1 MPEQTTHKIEELKF
15 KLKNDP
21 KSRLFYPLAEELRK
35 IGRFGD
41 AENYLRAGLAHHASY
56 LSAWVS
62 LGRVLRE
69 TSKNQE
75 AVEALKHALTV
86 DPGNMVAAK
95 LLAETYYLLG
105 DKVEAIKKY
114 KLVHALLPADDE
126 ISAKIEQLHRELN
139 PPRIAVVEA
148 PPSIVEQPK
157 PVFPVVEP
165 PTRPPA
171 EEMFASDAVE
181 ESADQA
187 TEEDTFGPAPEPARS
202 DDRREISQSHEDL
215 FARAAKAPP
224 PAVAMEPTMGGGGV
238 LQSAVDVDHRRAM
251 SLFEFSPPAEESFED
266 DVTSSNASESSSPS
280 PFDWSEPGKDE
291 QQPAAEG
298 GFSETAESSPGDSGA
313 LWGRSDSADDGGTAS
328 AGEVAA
334 EDDEITAT
342 STMADLYAQ
351 QGHFDSAREI
361 YERLL
366 EKDPGNE
373 DMKRR
378 LDDLPSQGATHA
390 AQNIPVER
398 LQGWLRRIK
407 GEAGR
412 V

>member
-1 MPEQTTHKIEELKF
+1 MPEPTTHKIEELKF

-35 IGRFGD
+35 IGRFED
-41 AENYLRAGLAHHASY
+41 AEQYLRAGLAHHASY

-62 LGRVLRE
+62 LGRILRE
-69 TSKNQE
+69 IDKDQE

-95 LLAETYYLLG
+95 LLAETYYDLG

-139 PPRIAVVEA
+139 PPRIAVVEP

-157 PVFPVVEP
+157 PAFRVLEP
-165 PTRPPA
+165 PPPA
-171 EEMFASDAVE
+171 VEEMFSSDAIGE
-181 ESADQA
+181 PPYQA
-187 TEEDTFGPAPEPARS
+187 TEDETFAPEPPPVRE
-202 DDRREISQSHEDL
+202 DDRGRDAAPHEDL
-215 FARAAKAPP
+215 FDAASEAPP
-224 PAVAMEPTMGGGGV
+224 PPVSIEPTMVESGS
-238 LQSAVDVDHRRAM
+238 LRSAADVDHRQAM
-251 SLFEFSPPAEESFED
+251 SIFEFSPPAEKFSGDED
-266 DVTSSNASESSSPS
+266 VISGTREDASGSSA
-280 PFDWSEPGKDE
+280 FDWSSSQADRPADAQDFNEAPEYSRPDSPGLYNL
-291 QQPAAEG
+291 
-298 GFSETAESSPGDSGA
+298 SETAEPEE
-313 LWGRSDSADDGGTAS
+313 SDSRAEA
-328 AGEVAA
+328 AGK
-334 EDDEITAT
+334 DDEITAT

-351 QGHFDSAREI
+351 QGHQDAAREI

-366 EKDPGNE
+366 EKDPGNAGL
-373 DMKRR
+373 KQR
-378 LDDLPSQGATHA
+378 LAEVSSSGGRSAE
-390 AQNIPVER
+390 QNVSVER
-398 LQGWLRRIK
+398 LQGWLRKIK

>member
-35 IGRFGD
+35 IGRFED
-41 AENYLRAGLAHHASY
+41 AEKYLRAGLSHHPSY

-69 TSKNQE
+69 TSKDQE
-75 AVEALKHALTV
+75 AVDALKHALTV

-95 LLAETYYLLG
+95 LLAETYYDLG

-139 PPRIAVVEA
+139 PPGIAVVA
-148 PPSIVEQPK
+148 TPPSIVPQPTAA
-157 PVFPVVEP
+157 PSPVVEMP
-165 PTRPPA
+165 
-171 EEMFASDAVE
+171 ASDAVAPA
-181 ESADQA
+181 ADEA
-187 TEEDTFGPAPEPARS
+187 TEQDTFAPEEPGTGTHPDVGEQRQ
-202 DDRREISQSHEDL
+202 EISQGHQDL
-215 FARAAKAPP
+215 FDGAEEAPP

-238 LQSAVDVDHRRAM
+238 LQSAVDVDHHRAM
-251 SLFEFSPPAEESFED
+251 SLFEFSSPAEESF
-266 DVTSSNASESSSPS
+266 S
-280 PFDWSEPGKDE
+280 DWSEPGKDQPQAE
-291 QQPAAEG
+291 DSGFDETPEPPPAA
-298 GFSETAESSPGDSGA
+298 DSGGA
-313 LWGRSDSADDGGTAS
+313 YSLSDPSDDGGGSSPTHAP
-328 AGEVAA
+328 V
-334 EDDEITAT
+334 EDEQLTAT
-342 STMADLYAQ
+342 TTMAELYAQ

-366 EKDPGNE
+366 EKDPENGSLKKRLNE
-373 DMKRR
+373 
-378 LDDLPSQGATHA
+378 LPGEGAARPAHPVA
-390 AQNIPVER
+390 VER
-398 LQGWLRRIK
+398 LQGWLRKIK
-407 GEAGR
+407 GEASR

>member
-35 IGRFGD
+35 IGRFED
-41 AENYLRAGLAHHASY
+41 AEKYLRAGLGHHASY

-75 AVEALKHALTV
+75 AVEALKQALTV

-95 LLAETYYLLG
+95 LLAETYYDLG

-126 ISAKIEQLHRELN
+126 ISAKIEQLRRELN
-139 PPRIAVVEA
+139 PPTIAVVEA

-157 PVFPVVEP
+157 QPLPVI
-165 PTRPPA
+165 PPA
-171 EEMFASDAVE
+171 PPPVEEMFASDEVK
-181 ESADQA
+181 DRPGQA
-187 TEEDTFGPAPEPARS
+187 TEEDTFAPPAEPAAS
-202 DDRREISQSHEDL
+202 DARREVSQSREDI
-215 FARAAKAPP
+215 FDAAEELPP
-224 PAVAMEPTMGGGGV
+224 PRIAMEPTMGGGGV
-238 LQSAVDVDHRRAM
+238 PQNAVDVDHRQAM
-251 SLFEFSPPAEESFED
+251 SLFEFNPPAEASFEDEFASSNQSESSPPAS
-266 DVTSSNASESSSPS
+266 
-280 PFDWSEPGKDE
+280 DWSKSGPDE
-291 QQPAAEG
+291 QQKG
-298 GFSETAESSPGDSGA
+298 GVSEVPENLQDDSGA
-313 LWGRSDSADDGGTAS
+313 LYSLSDSTEDGGTPPRTQV
-328 AGEVAA
+328 GV
-334 EDDEITAT
+334 DDEEITAT

-366 EKDPGNE
+366 EKDPQNE
-373 DMKRR
+373 ELKKRM
-378 LDDLPSQGATHA
+378 DDLPPSPGASHPSHPVA
-390 AQNIPVER
+390 VER
-398 LQGWLRRIK
+398 LEGWLRKIK

>member
-35 IGRFGD
+35 IGRFEE
-41 AENYLRAGLAHHASY
+41 AEQYLRAGLATHASY

-95 LLAETYYLLG
+95 LLAETYYDLG

-126 ISAKIEQLHRELN
+126 ISAKIEQLRRELN
-139 PPRIAVVEA
+139 PPSIAVVEA
-148 PPSIVEQPK
+148 PPSIVEQPERPL
-157 PVFPVVEP
+157 PVI
-165 PTRPPA
+165 PPA
-171 EEMFASDAVE
+171 PPPVEEMFASDAVE
-181 ESADQA
+181 ER
-187 TEEDTFGPAPEPARS
+187 EEDTFAPPPEPVAS
-202 DDRREISQSHEDL
+202 GARREVSQSHEDI
-215 FARAAKAPP
+215 FDAAEEAPP
-224 PAVAMEPTMGGGGV
+224 PAIAMEPTMGRGGV
-238 LQSAVDVDHRRAM
+238 PQNAVDVDHRQAM
-251 SLFEFSPPAEESFED
+251 SLFEFSPPPAASFED
-266 DVTSSNASESSSPS
+266 EVAGSNESESTSPA
-280 PFDWSEPGKDE
+280 PFDWSEPGPDE
-291 QQPAAEG
+291 QQPAGEG
-298 GFSETAESSPGDSGA
+298 GVHEAPESLPGDSGA
-313 LWGRSDSADDGGTAS
+313 LYRLSDSTDDGGTPSGTRVGA
-328 AGEVAA
+328 
-334 EDDEITAT
+334 DDEEITAT

-366 EKDPGNE
+366 EKDPQNE
-373 DMKRR
+373 SLKKRM
-378 LDDLPSQGATHA
+378 DELPSQRASHPSHHVA
-390 AQNIPVER
+390 VER
-398 LQGWLRRIK
+398 LEGWLRKIK

>member
-41 AENYLRAGLAHHASY
+41 AELYLRAGLAHHPSY

-62 LGRVLRE
+62 LGRVLLE
-69 TSKNQE
+69 TSKNEE
-75 AVEALKHALTV
+75 AVVALKQALTV

-95 LLAETYYLLG
+95 LLAETYYDLG

-126 ISAKIEQLHRELN
+126 ISAKIEQLNRELN
-139 PPRIAVVEA
+139 PPRIAVVDA

-157 PVFPVVEP
+157 RAVVEP
-165 PTRPPA
+165 HLPSPV
-171 EEMFASDAVE
+171 EEMTAWDAVG
-181 ESADQA
+181 ESANQA
-187 TEEDTFGPAPEPARS
+187 IEDDTFAPEPDPAPEA
-202 DDRREISQSHEDL
+202 DRRESSQPHEDL
-215 FARAAKAPP
+215 FDGAEEAPL
-224 PAVAMEPTMGGGGV
+224 PAVTMEPTMGGGGV
-238 LQSAVDVDHRRAM
+238 LQSAVDVDHRQAM
-251 SLFEFSPPAEESFED
+251 SLFEFRPAAEESFED
-266 DVTSSNASESSSPS
+266 IPNSNESKSSKPS
-280 PFDWSEPGKDE
+280 PFDWTEPESGD
-291 QQPAAEG
+291 QQPAAQRA
-298 GFSETAESSPGDSGA
+298 FSGAPESPSDDSGA
-313 LWGRSDSADDGGTAS
+313 IYSLSDSADQGGMAPDGDV
-328 AGEVAA
+328 AG
-334 EDDEITAT
+334 EDDEVTAT

-351 QGHFDSAREI
+351 QGHLDSAREI

-366 EKDPGNE
+366 DKDPHNQGLK
-373 DMKRR
+373 KR
-378 LDDLPSQGATHA
+378 LAELPHHGAMHA
-390 AQNIPVER
+390 PQKVAVER

-407 GEAGR
+407 DGTGR

>member
-35 IGRFGD
+35 NGRFEE
-41 AENYLRAGLAHHASY
+41 AEQYLRAGLATHASY

-86 DPGNMVAAK
+86 DPGNMVAAR
-95 LLAETYYLLG
+95 LLAETYYALG
-105 DKVEAIKKY
+105 DKVESIKKY

-139 PPRIAVVEA
+139 PPTVALVED

-157 PVFPVVEP
+157 RTMVVP
-165 PTRPPA
+165 PLPPPIDD
-171 EEMFASDAVE
+171 MFASE
-181 ESADQA
+181 MEPESDSVI
-187 TEEDTFGPAPEPARS
+187 EEDTFAPAPRESFSDRAEETPA
-202 DDRREISQSHEDL
+202 
-215 FARAAKAPP
+215 
-224 PAVAMEPTMGGGGV
+224 PAVKMEPTMDGGGI
-238 LQSAVDVDHRRAM
+238 LHSAVDVDHRQAM
-251 SLFEFSPPAEESFED
+251 SLFEFTPPAEEFRDED
-266 DVTSSNASESSSPS
+266 AFSSSEGQSMSPPPS
-280 PFDWSEPGKDE
+280 AWSEPNQQHDAVERTFDKAPDAVADSSAYGWSDSESADE
-291 QQPAAEG
+291 RPWSGDLAAE
-298 GFSETAESSPGDSGA
+298 
-313 LWGRSDSADDGGTAS
+313 
-328 AGEVAA
+328 
-334 EDDEITAT
+334 DEITAT

-366 EKDPGNE
+366 DKDPENQE
-373 DMKRR
+373 LKNR
-378 LDDLPSQGATHA
+378 LEELSPGVSGPPQHA
-390 AQNIPVER
+390 AVGK
-398 LQGWLRRIK
+398 LQDWLRRIK
-407 GEAGR
+407 GEAGGF
-412 V
+412 

>member
-35 IGRFGD
+35 IGRFED
-41 AENYLRAGLAHHASY
+41 AEKYLRAGLAYHASY

-69 TSKNQE
+69 TSKDQE
-75 AVEALKHALTV
+75 AVDALKHALTV

-95 LLAETYYLLG
+95 LLAETYYDLG

-139 PPRIAVVEA
+139 PPGIAVVEPPPLVVQQPTPA
-148 PPSIVEQPK
+148 PPPL
-157 PVFPVVEP
+157 P
-165 PTRPPA
+165 PPA
-171 EEMFASDAVE
+171 PPRVDEMLASDSVGLA
-181 ESADQA
+181 SAPT
-187 TEEDTFGPAPEPARS
+187 TELDTFAPEEPGMGTQPDLGNERQ
-202 DDRREISQSHEDL
+202 EISQRHQDL
-215 FARAAKAPP
+215 FDGAEEAPP

-238 LQSAVDVDHRRAM
+238 LQSAVDVDHRQAM
-251 SLFEFSPPAEESFED
+251 SLFEFSSPAEESFSDWGEAGKDPQRPAAQSGFDEAPEPSPAD
-266 DVTSSNASESSSPS
+266 DSGRAYSLSDPTDASEGFSATHAPV
-280 PFDWSEPGKDE
+280 EDE
-291 QQPAAEG
+291 Q
-298 GFSETAESSPGDSGA
+298 
-313 LWGRSDSADDGGTAS
+313 L
-328 AGEVAA
+328 
-334 EDDEITAT
+334 TAT
-342 STMADLYAQ
+342 TTMAELYAQ

-366 EKDPGNE
+366 EKDPDNGSLK
-373 DMKRR
+373 KR
-378 LDDLPSQGATHA
+378 LKELPREGSSQPSPPVA
-390 AQNIPVER
+390 VER
-398 LQGWLRRIK
+398 LQGWLRKIK
-407 GEAGR
+407 GEASR